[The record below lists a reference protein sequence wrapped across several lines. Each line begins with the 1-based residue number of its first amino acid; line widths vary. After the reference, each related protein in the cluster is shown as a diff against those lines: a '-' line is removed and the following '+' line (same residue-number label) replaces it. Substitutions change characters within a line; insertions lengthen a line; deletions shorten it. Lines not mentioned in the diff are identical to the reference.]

1 MELDP
6 TDIEVPGT
14 IVTFDFEPGLDESDG
29 VRGVAIWAP
38 GAMSDDRMID
48 WGWVDSYGGG
58 FITKTILVSNPRI
71 EVRGSAIFP
80 ES

>member
-1 MELDP
+1 MDP
-6 TDIEVPGT
+6 IDIERPGT

-38 GAMSDDRMID
+38 GALGVDGHMID

-58 FITKTILVSNPRI
+58 FQTKTILVSNPRI
-71 EVRGSAIFP
+71 EVRGSVIFP
-80 ES
+80 DN